1 MSKILDEL
9 KWRGLL
15 HDATDQDNLA
25 AALDLGLTFYV
36 GFDPTAPS
44 MHVGNLVQILTAKRL
59 QQAGNIPL
67 ALVGGATGLIGDP
80 KMSGERTLNEAD
92 VVRAWSE
99 RIENQLRKFFDF
111 DGPNAAQVVDNF
123 DWTHG
128 VGVLEFLRDIGKHFS
143 VNRMLDR
150 EAVAARLAN
159 QGISFT
165 EFSYQILQAF
175 DYLHLNQNYNAI
187 LQTGGSDQWG
197 NLTAGT
203 DLIRRVT
210 GKTVH
215 AFSTPLLTKSDGG
228 KFGKTESGTI
238 WLDAELTSAYAF
250 YQFWLNI
257 DDRDLE
263 KMLKVFS
270 FKDIDEIKNLLT
282 ASNKDPHL
290 RIGQRSLAQE
300 MTALVHSVEDLEQ
313 VEQASAVLFGSGV
326 FSSLNQ
332 KTLESVLAE
341 AGLVEVKLLNGQL
354 PPAAD
359 LFVAA
364 GIVKSKTEARRMI
377 ADGAAWVNN
386 QKLEPETVDITG
398 ESLLFGQYLVLR
410 RGRKTIAGIKLLA

>member
-25 AALDLGLTFYV
+25 AALDSGLTFYV

-92 VVRAWSE
+92 VVRAWSD

-111 DGPNAAQVVDNF
+111 EGPNAAQVVNNF

-270 FKDIDEIKNLLT
+270 FKEIDEIKNLLT

-313 VEQASAVLFGSGV
+313 VEQASAVLFGSGD

>member
-15 HDATDQDNLA
+15 HDATDQENLA
-25 AALDLGLTFYV
+25 AALDSGLTFYV

-92 VVRAWSE
+92 VVQAWSD

-111 DGPNAAQVVDNF
+111 EGPNAAQVVNNF

-270 FKDIDEIKNLLT
+270 FKEIDEIKNLLT

-300 MTALVHSVEDLEQ
+300 MTALVHSVEDLAQ
-313 VEQASAVLFGSGV
+313 VEQASAVLFGSGD

-341 AGLVEVKLLNGQL
+341 AGLVEVQLLNGQL
-354 PPAAD
+354 PPAVD
-359 LFVAA
+359 LFVSA
-364 GIVKSKTEARRMI
+364 GVVKSKTEARRMI

-386 QKLEPETVDITG
+386 QKLEPETVDITR

>member
-25 AALDLGLTFYV
+25 VALDSGLTFYV

-92 VVRAWSE
+92 VVRAWSD

-111 DGPNAAQVVDNF
+111 EGPNAAQVVNNF

-270 FKDIDEIKNLLT
+270 FKEIDEIKNLLT
-282 ASNKDPHL
+282 ASNKEPHL

-313 VEQASAVLFGSGV
+313 VEQASTVLFGSGD

-386 QKLEPETVDITG
+386 QKLESETVDITR

>member
-25 AALDLGLTFYV
+25 AALDSGLTFYV

-92 VVRAWSE
+92 VVRAWSD

-111 DGPNAAQVVDNF
+111 DGPNAAQVVNNF

-313 VEQASAVLFGSGV
+313 VEQASAVLFGSGD

-377 ADGAAWVNN
+377 ADGAVWVNN

>member
-1 MSKILDEL
+1 MSNILNEL

-15 HDATDQDNLA
+15 HDCTDEANLA
-25 AALDLGLTFYV
+25 TALDAGLVFYV

-44 MHVGNLVQILTAKRL
+44 MHIGNLVQILTAKRL
-59 QQAGNIPL
+59 QLAGNIPL

-92 VVRAWSE
+92 VVLAWSD
-99 RIENQLRKFFDF
+99 RLKSQLAKFFDF
-111 DGPNAAQVVDNF
+111 DGPTAAKIVNNF
-123 DWTHG
+123 DWTHD
-128 VGVLEFLRDIGKHFS
+128 VSVLEFLRDIGKHFS
-143 VNRMLDR
+143 VNRMLDK

-175 DYLHLNQNYNAI
+175 DYLHLHQNFNAT

-210 GKTVH
+210 GNTVH

-238 WLDAELTSAYAF
+238 WLDADLTSVYAF

-270 FKDIDEIKNLLT
+270 FKDIAEIEDLIVASKNE
-282 ASNKDPHL
+282 PHL
-290 RIGQRSLAQE
+290 RLGQRSLAQE
-300 MTALVHSVEDLEQ
+300 MTALVHSAEDLEQ
-313 VEQASAVLFGSGV
+313 VEHAAAVLFGSGD
-326 FSSLNQ
+326 FS
-332 KTLESVLAE
+332 TLSEDTLAAVLIE
-341 AGLVEVKLLNGQL
+341 AGLAQMQL
-354 PPAAD
+354 VAGELPAVAEM
-359 LFVAA
+359 FVAA

-386 QKLEPETVDITG
+386 QKLEPETVDIPRDN
-398 ESLLFGQYLVLR
+398 LLFGQYLVLR
-410 RGRKTIAGIKLLA
+410 RGRKTIAGIKILA

>member
-1 MSKILDEL
+1 
-9 KWRGLL
+9 
-15 HDATDQDNLA
+15 
-25 AALDLGLTFYV
+25 
-36 GFDPTAPS
+36 
-44 MHVGNLVQILTAKRL
+44 
-59 QQAGNIPL
+59 
-67 ALVGGATGLIGDP
+67 
-80 KMSGERTLNEAD
+80 MSGERTLNEAD
-92 VVRAWSE
+92 VVRAWSD

-111 DGPNAAQVVDNF
+111 DGPNAAQVVNNF

-270 FKDIDEIKNLLT
+270 FKEIDEIKNLLT
-282 ASNKDPHL
+282 TSNKDPHL

-300 MTALVHSVEDLEQ
+300 MTALVHSVEELEQ
-313 VEQASAVLFGSGV
+313 VEQASAVLFGSGD

-386 QKLEPETVDITG
+386 QKLDPETVDITG

>member
-25 AALDLGLTFYV
+25 AALDSGLTFYV

-92 VVRAWSE
+92 VVRAWSD

-111 DGPNAAQVVDNF
+111 EGPNAAQVVNNF

-270 FKDIDEIKNLLT
+270 FKDIDEIENLLT

-313 VEQASAVLFGSGV
+313 VEQASAVLFGSGD

>member
-25 AALDLGLTFYV
+25 AALDSGLTFYV

-92 VVRAWSE
+92 VVRAWSD

-111 DGPNAAQVVDNF
+111 DGPNAAQVVNNF

-270 FKDIDEIKNLLT
+270 FKEIDEIKNLLT

-313 VEQASAVLFGSGV
+313 VEQASAVLFGSGD

-410 RGRKTIAGIKLLA
+410 RGRKTIAGINLLA

>member
-25 AALDLGLTFYV
+25 AALDSGLTFYV

-92 VVRAWSE
+92 VVRAWSD

-111 DGPNAAQVVDNF
+111 DGPNAAQVVNNF

>member
-15 HDATDQDNLA
+15 HDATDQENLA
-25 AALDLGLTFYV
+25 AALDSGLTFYV

-67 ALVGGATGLIGDP
+67 ALVGGATGLIGNP

-92 VVRAWSE
+92 VVQAWSD

-111 DGPNAAQVVDNF
+111 EGPNAAQVVNNF

-270 FKDIDEIKNLLT
+270 FKEIDEIKNLLT

-300 MTALVHSVEDLEQ
+300 MTALVHSVEDLAQ
-313 VEQASAVLFGSGV
+313 VEQASAVLFGSGD

-332 KTLESVLAE
+332 KTLESVLVE
-341 AGLVEVKLLNGQL
+341 AGLVEVQLLNGQL
-354 PPAAD
+354 PPAVD
-359 LFVAA
+359 LFVSA
-364 GIVKSKTEARRMI
+364 GVVKSKTEARRMI

-386 QKLEPETVDITG
+386 QKLEPETVDITR

>member
-15 HDATDQDNLA
+15 HDATDQENLA
-25 AALDLGLTFYV
+25 AALDSGLTFYV

-92 VVRAWSE
+92 VVQAWSD

-111 DGPNAAQVVDNF
+111 EGPNAAQVVNNF

-270 FKDIDEIKNLLT
+270 FKEIDEIKNLLT

-300 MTALVHSVEDLEQ
+300 MTALVHSVEDLAQ
-313 VEQASAVLFGSGV
+313 VEQASAVLFGSGD

-341 AGLVEVKLLNGQL
+341 AGFVEVQLLNGQL
-354 PPAAD
+354 PPAVD
-359 LFVAA
+359 LFVSA
-364 GIVKSKTEARRMI
+364 GVVKSKTEARRMI

-386 QKLEPETVDITG
+386 QKLEPETVDITR

>member
-25 AALDLGLTFYV
+25 AALDSGLTFYV

-92 VVRAWSE
+92 VVRAWSD

-111 DGPNAAQVVDNF
+111 DGPNAAQVVNNF

-313 VEQASAVLFGSGV
+313 VEQASAVLFGSGD
-326 FSSLNQ
+326 FHRLTKKPLNQ
-332 KTLESVLAE
+332 CWQRQVWLR
-341 AGLVEVKLLNGQL
+341 LN
-354 PPAAD
+354 
-359 LFVAA
+359 
-364 GIVKSKTEARRMI
+364 
-377 ADGAAWVNN
+377 
-386 QKLEPETVDITG
+386 
-398 ESLLFGQYLVLR
+398 Y
-410 RGRKTIAGIKLLA
+410 

>member
-25 AALDLGLTFYV
+25 AALDSGLTFYV

-92 VVRAWSE
+92 VVRAWSD

-111 DGPNAAQVVDNF
+111 DGPNAAQVVNNF

-313 VEQASAVLFGSGV
+313 VEQASAVLFGSGD

>member
-15 HDATDQDNLA
+15 HDATDKENLA
-25 AALDLGLTFYV
+25 AALDSGLTFYV

-92 VVRAWSE
+92 VVQAWSD

-111 DGPNAAQVVDNF
+111 EGPNAAQVVNNF

-228 KFGKTESGTI
+228 KFGKTEYGTI

-270 FKDIDEIKNLLT
+270 FKEIDEIKNLLT

-300 MTALVHSVEDLEQ
+300 MTALVHSVEDLAQ
-313 VEQASAVLFGSGV
+313 VEQASAVLFGSGD

-341 AGLVEVKLLNGQL
+341 AGLVEVQLLNGQL
-354 PPAAD
+354 PPAVD
-359 LFVAA
+359 LFVSA
-364 GIVKSKTEARRMI
+364 GVVKSKTEARRMI

-386 QKLEPETVDITG
+386 QKLEPEAVDITG

>member
-1 MSKILDEL
+1 MNKILDEL

-15 HDATDQDNLA
+15 HDATDQENLA
-25 AALDLGLTFYV
+25 AALDSGLTFYV

-92 VVRAWSE
+92 VVQAWSD

-111 DGPNAAQVVDNF
+111 EGPNAAQVVNNF

-270 FKDIDEIKNLLT
+270 FKEIDEIKNLLT

-300 MTALVHSVEDLEQ
+300 MTALVHSVEDLAQ
-313 VEQASAVLFGSGV
+313 VEQASAVLFGSGD

-341 AGLVEVKLLNGQL
+341 AGLVEVQLLNGQL
-354 PPAAD
+354 PPAVD
-359 LFVAA
+359 LFVSA
-364 GIVKSKTEARRMI
+364 GVVKSKTEARRMI

-386 QKLEPETVDITG
+386 QKLEPETVDITR

>member
-25 AALDLGLTFYV
+25 AALDIGLTFYV

-59 QQAGNIPL
+59 QQAGNTPL

-92 VVRAWSE
+92 VVRAWSD

-111 DGPNAAQVVDNF
+111 DGPNAAQVINNF

-313 VEQASAVLFGSGV
+313 VEQASAVLFGSGD

-341 AGLVEVKLLNGQL
+341 AGLVEVELLNGEL
-354 PPAAD
+354 PPVVD

-364 GIVKSKTEARRMI
+364 GVVKSKTEARRMI

-386 QKLEPETVDITG
+386 QKLEPETVDITR

>member
-25 AALDLGLTFYV
+25 AALDSGLTFYV

-111 DGPNAAQVVDNF
+111 DGPNAAQVVNNF

-313 VEQASAVLFGSGV
+313 VEQASAVLFGSGD

-398 ESLLFGQYLVLR
+398 ESVLFGQYLVLR

>member
-25 AALDLGLTFYV
+25 AALDSGLTFYV

-92 VVRAWSE
+92 VVRAWSD

-111 DGPNAAQVVDNF
+111 EGPNAAQVVNNF

-313 VEQASAVLFGSGV
+313 VEQASAVLFGSGD

>member
-15 HDATDQDNLA
+15 HDATDQENLA
-25 AALDLGLTFYV
+25 AALDSGLTFYV

-80 KMSGERTLNEAD
+80 KMSGERTLNEAY
-92 VVRAWSE
+92 VVQAWSD

-111 DGPNAAQVVDNF
+111 EGPNAAQVVNNF

-270 FKDIDEIKNLLT
+270 FKEIDEIKNLLT

-300 MTALVHSVEDLEQ
+300 MTALVHSVEDLAQ
-313 VEQASAVLFGSGV
+313 VEQASAVLFGSGD

-341 AGLVEVKLLNGQL
+341 AGLVEVQLLNGQL
-354 PPAAD
+354 PPAVD
-359 LFVAA
+359 LFVSA
-364 GIVKSKTEARRMI
+364 GVVKSKTEARRMI

-386 QKLEPETVDITG
+386 QKLEPETVDITR

>member
-15 HDATDQDNLA
+15 HDATDQENLA
-25 AALDLGLTFYV
+25 AALDSGLTFYV

-92 VVRAWSE
+92 VVQAWSD

-111 DGPNAAQVVDNF
+111 EGPNAAQVVNNF

-300 MTALVHSVEDLEQ
+300 MTALVHSVEDLAQ
-313 VEQASAVLFGSGV
+313 VEQASAVLFGSGD

-341 AGLVEVKLLNGQL
+341 AGLVEVQLLNGQL
-354 PPAAD
+354 PPAVD
-359 LFVAA
+359 LFVSA
-364 GIVKSKTEARRMI
+364 GVVKSKTEARRMI

-386 QKLEPETVDITG
+386 QKLEPETVDITR

>member
-25 AALDLGLTFYV
+25 AALDSGLTFYV

-92 VVRAWSE
+92 VVRAWSDQ
-99 RIENQLRKFFDF
+99 IENQLRKFFDF
-111 DGPNAAQVVDNF
+111 DGPNAAQVVNNF

-313 VEQASAVLFGSGV
+313 VEQASAVLFGSGD